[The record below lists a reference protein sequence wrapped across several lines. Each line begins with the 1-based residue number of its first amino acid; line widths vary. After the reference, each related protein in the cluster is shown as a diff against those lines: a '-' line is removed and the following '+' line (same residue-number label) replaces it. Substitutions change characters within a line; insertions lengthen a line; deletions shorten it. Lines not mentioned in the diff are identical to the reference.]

1 MKLSIRVLLLSASV
15 AFLGGCSIHEKI
27 ENDKND
33 VAQVKNRIKELSNSE
48 PKYERVTRSST
59 FYVPPLTQIEAA
71 MPSWYFKK
79 VDSAY
84 SSVPFYLIVTQ
95 LLRGQAVT
103 PNYNELTDADKMSP
117 ITIAFNDERLG
128 EALQSLAK
136 SSGYSL
142 SFEGDSVTF
151 NKFEERTFTIATLP
165 GMYNSQIGN
174 DGEATLSG
182 STNDATTAGTSASM
196 EAGSKQFSSLSMKDK
211 SIILELKKAL
221 DQIKTEQ
228 GKIEVSETTQNVF
241 VKDRPANVSAIAK
254 VIANFNSDLTKTIS
268 LDIRFL
274 DVIYT
279 TNNRSAFDSQLSSK
293 LLSGK
298 AVLKS
303 TGQAFIAG
311 SGTTPS
317 PSQFDLSVVGGD
329 FDGTKLFIDA
339 LQKQADISRQIQV
352 PVEAINGSMS
362 KVMSVENTMFVAE
375 QYGNNA
381 TTGGVLTGGGAR
393 QETLQ
398 TGQIFNVF
406 AKAVGDDVI
415 FKINASISAKLDI
428 KKKSDEATGLY
439 LESPETTA
447 MIFDQ
452 SAILENGVTR
462 IITGINATN
471 INVSDSNAGYD
482 VLGFSR
488 TSETARKETIMLV
501 TARITRG
508 LKVGS
513 NQLEHKL

>member
-1 MKLSIRVLLLSASV
+1 MKISVKVLLLSASL
-15 AFLGGCSIHEKI
+15 AFLSGCSIHEKI
-27 ENDKND
+27 ESDKND
-33 VAQVKNRIKELSNSE
+33 VAQVKNTINEYSNAA
-48 PKYERVTRSST
+48 PKYERVSLSST
-59 FYVPPLTQIEAA
+59 FYVPPLTQVEAA
-71 MPSWYFKK
+71 MPNWYFKK

-103 PNYNELTDADKMSP
+103 PNYNELTDTDKMAP

-142 SFEGDSVTF
+142 AFEGDSVTF
-151 NKFEERTFTIATLP
+151 NKFEERTFSIATLP
-165 GMYNSQIGN
+165 GLYNSQIGN
-174 DGEATLSG
+174 DGEATLAG
-182 STNDATTAGTSASM
+182 STSDTSAGTSASM
-196 EAGSKQFSSLSMKDK
+196 EAGSKQYSSLSMKDK

-221 DQIKTEQ
+221 EQIKTDQ
-228 GKIEVSETTQNVF
+228 GKIEVSETTQSVF

-303 TGQAFIAG
+303 AGQAFIAG
-311 SGTTPS
+311 TGATPA
-317 PSQFDLSVVGGD
+317 PSQFNLSVVGGD
-329 FDGTKLFIDA
+329 LDGTKLFIDA
-339 LQKQADISRQIQV
+339 LQKQADISREILV
-352 PVEAINGSMS
+352 PLEALNGSMS

-406 AKAVGDDVI
+406 ARAVNDDVI

-452 SAILENGVTR
+452 SSILENGVTR
-462 IITGINATN
+462 IITGINARN

-482 VLGFSR
+482 VLGFAR
-488 TSETARKETIMLV
+488 TSETARKETIMIV

-513 NQLEHKL
+513 NQLEHKI